1 MQQMESRTLDSS
13 RLHGKNLAVAEV
25 ALEGED
31 GRAALVVDHQRILRM
46 RDRVMS
52 QRGIHARN
60 EGEEADDE
68 KDESLEE
75 AFHGR

>member
-1 MQQMESRTLDSS
+1 
-13 RLHGKNLAVAEV
+13 
-25 ALEGED
+25 
-31 GRAALVVDHQRILRM
+31 
-46 RDRVMS
+46 MS